1 MITKRIVFCLVL
13 LFVLPLVSMAAMT
26 QSASDLIE
34 PSHVSYLAS
43 GNEDLDKIYIFCLE
57 VETILEAWTMAAE
70 ENDIITFPTNG
81 ATIDNA
87 TNGDVTITEAG
98 EDLRLRFS
106 TNNVELLSRL
116 GVLGVDFN
124 DLYLVFN
131 EISAPSGNP
140 AANLGWLYVKDNGGT
155 TTLYFEDPTGTVSSC
170 IAGAGT
176 PAGSDTQMQYN
187 NAGAFGAISTII
199 WDDTNLEFADDVSVA
214 FGTAADWLC
223 NFDDSAADQLLW
235 ITANTAATAT
245 TDPMFQILVGTTPTA
260 DQQVF
265 GVAKGTQGSNT
276 DLFTLDEDGDAV
288 FAGDLTVSGTFY
300 QAAIAAAASGNVALA
315 LDGAGNGAVGINQT
329 GTGDITLYRDTV
341 LSGALDVAGATTLD
355 GAVTLGDA
363 TGDNITI
370 TGLIVA
376 NVTLDDGTTDSPS
389 LILKDATDE
398 TCAILKLDNGDTTV
412 TIPSDTDFEIVTGNL
427 AVGNGPPGTV
437 AMDGEDFYVN
447 GDSEFDGAVQL
458 DGAVTFASTLG
469 ITGTAT
475 IGTANIT
482 VLLDVDEEIDIDF
495 DNADEEMS
503 IVNSAEYGA
512 DGAQVTIE
520 NTDADVGAAM
530 YLLRLR
536 YTDDGQANADF
547 AVFEDNNGDDMIAFT
562 DGGGILAAGTIQAA
576 TLKATTLLDVDEAVD
591 IDLNANDE
599 EVRIDSTAADY
610 AAGSGIL
617 EIYDDSTGQANASYL
632 LRLAREADG
641 DAQDHFILCED
652 NSTGADNDGDDMFKV
667 DATGAVTIAGALT
680 ASGSI
685 TGDGGDTL
693 GGYLFT
699 TTDDIDNET
708 LLVGDSGEVFTNQ
721 GDANTQ
727 VYTLPAAVDGV
738 WYTFADV
745 ETAGNADLCILAVGD
760 DTINGGSAAEYYNC
774 YNDTVGDSVTLVAI
788 SGTEWIVISKVGTW
802 TNDSDTTAP

>member
-43 GNEDLDKIYIFCLE
+43 GNEDLDKIYIFCAE

-81 ATIDNA
+81 ATISNATDHALIFVEKAEQFKWVFADTSITASSTTGVVKFDWGAIVSTANQMLLTPSSAAVGSVIGTIRYDTEDNKFYGRSNAGEIDLGASAASGSLDAAYGTGSTIDVDTAAVTLTTSDTDDNA
-87 TNGDVTITEAG
+87 VLVIVQND
-98 EDLRLRFS
+98 S
-106 TNNVELLSRL
+106 TN
-116 GVLGVDFN
+116 
-124 DLYLVFN
+124 
-131 EISAPSGNP
+131 
-140 AANLGWLYVKDNGGT
+140 
-155 TTLYFEDPTGTVSSC
+155 DPDALQ
-170 IAGAGT
+170 IDMGAGST
-176 PAGSDTQMQYN
+176 GSAIDIDGQTSGTDIMGTGDLWSVS
-187 NAGAFGAISTII
+187 GAGAISAVSISV
-199 WDDTNLEFADDVSVA
+199 TNLYENALVA
-214 FGTAADWLC
+214 A
-223 NFDDSAADQLLW
+223 
-235 ITANTAATAT
+235 
-245 TDPMFQILVGTTPTA
+245 P
-260 DQQVF
+260 
-265 GVAKGTQGSNT
+265 
-276 DLFTLDEDGDAV
+276 
-288 FAGDLTVSGTFY
+288 
-300 QAAIAAAASGNVALA
+300 SGNVALSI
-315 LDGAGNGAVGINQT
+315 DGAGNGTVGINQT

-389 LILKDATDE
+389 FILKDATDE
-398 TCAILKLDNGDTTV
+398 TCAIVKLDNGDTTV

-427 AVGNGPPGTV
+427 AVGDGSPGTV

-562 DGGGILAAGTIQAA
+562 DGGGILAAGTIEAA
-576 TLKATTLLDVDEAVD
+576 TIRATTLLDVDEAVD

-652 NSTGADNDGDDMFKV
+652 NSDGSDNNGDDMFKV

-699 TTDDIDNET
+699 TTDDTDNET

-738 WYTFADV
+738 WYIFADI

-788 SGTEWIVISKVGTW
+788 SATEWIVISKVGTW